1 MPPPLQQPAERVA
14 ILVLSG
20 RANAA
25 RRTAIRQ
32 TWGHEHAN
40 VHFIVGS
47 ETCGIPAAHR
57 KPYDCE
63 HAAAGARAIPASDQ
77 DAHDR
82 SVAAEDRALEKE
94 AATHGDLVIVP
105 GLQDT
110 YRGLPAKLKRAY
122 RWALLHTNARWF
134 LKIDDDS
141 YVRVQQIET
150 QAAAWADTAG
160 VYTMH
165 AAAFDQADVS
175 RVGKWAE
182 TKYVPDKYQPYPRGA
197 GHAINRALATYVVD
211 NAETLVEYQGED
223 TSMAIWMHEAPF
235 KAATLSSEAFSAVEG
250 GGANCF
256 TMQASVIS
264 HNIAPKQMKACWYV
278 TE

>member
-1 MPPPLQQPAERVA
+1 MTTTCIHSPLLTLTIANQYAHRRCRQQGWYECELLASDNGVYKNIDGQRHELWDEVVQSGAEEEFRVGVEERVVFMNFNDRFSKDPETYKKQMGWFHVALDEMFSPEAAQQAAAEAVA

-63 HAAAGARAIPASDQ
+63 HAAAGAPAIPASDQ

-122 RWALLHTNARWF
+122 RWALLHTNARW
-134 LKIDDDS
+134 LLNI
-141 YVRVQQIET
+141 
-150 QAAAWADTAG
+150 ADTNNGLLRQHTRLVVRRQNPSTG
-160 VYTMH
+160 V
-165 AAAFDQADVS
+165 D
-175 RVGKWAE
+175 R
-182 TKYVPDKYQPYPRGA
+182 QP
-197 GHAINRALATYVVD
+197 
-211 NAETLVEYQGED
+211 
-223 TSMAIWMHEAPF
+223 
-235 KAATLSSEAFSAVEG
+235 
-250 GGANCF
+250 
-256 TMQASVIS
+256 
-264 HNIAPKQMKACWYV
+264 
-278 TE
+278 